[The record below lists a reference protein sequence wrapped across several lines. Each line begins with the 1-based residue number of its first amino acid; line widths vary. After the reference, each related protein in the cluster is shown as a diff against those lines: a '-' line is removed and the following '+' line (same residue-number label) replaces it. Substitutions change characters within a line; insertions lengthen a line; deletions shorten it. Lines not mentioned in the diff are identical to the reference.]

1 MEIIQQCETFK
12 EENGKLQFC
21 WQNFYVR
28 HEGNIHYGTWDDRST
43 KPTHPSQLRNL
54 KRIKTEDIGPEVQ
67 ETWAVTLEQNCHF
80 KAPGLNDL
88 HDPGLEDTIRREVE
102 INEILR
108 RDPHPNIATYYGC
121 REKNGH
127 VTGLCFKRYKA
138 TMYQRVNPDYLNKDD
153 FRSSARLQVNDAV
166 RNGLVGILDAI
177 KHLHSLGLV
186 HNDLNPSNIMFDELD
201 VPVIIDF
208 GSCRRIGE
216 SLVTTGAGQTDAWH
230 DPTNDV
236 VLEKNDLDAFEELKS
251 WLVGSVDDAWLFP
264 EEQPL
269 ERCYN

>member
-1 MEIIQQCETFK
+1 MEIVQQSETFN

-28 HEGNIHYGTWDDRST
+28 HEGKLYHGSWDDRST
-43 KPTHPSQLRNL
+43 KPRHPNQLQNL
-54 KRIKTEDIGPEVQ
+54 QQIQTEDIGPKVQ
-67 ETWAVTLEQNCHF
+67 EAWAVTSEQSCHF
-80 KAPGLNDL
+80 KAPGLNVL
-88 HDPGLEDTIRREVE
+88 HDPGLEDSMRHEVE

-108 RDPHPNIATYYGC
+108 RNPHPNIATYYGC
-121 REKNGH
+121 RVANGR

-166 RNGLVGILDAI
+166 RNGLAGLLDAI
-177 KHLHSLGLV
+177 KHLHLLGLV

-208 GSCRRIGE
+208 GRRIGE
-216 SLVTTGAGQTDAWH
+216 SLDITGAGQTDAWH
-230 DPTNDV
+230 DPANDV
-236 VLEKNDLDAFEELKS
+236 VSEKNDLDAFEELKS
-251 WLVGSVDDAWLFP
+251 WLVGSADDAWLFP

>member
-1 MEIIQQCETFK
+1 MEIIQQSETFK

-21 WQNFYVR
+21 WQSFYVR

-43 KPTHPSQLRNL
+43 KPTRPSQLRNL
-54 KRIKTEDIGPEVQ
+54 KQIKAEDIGPEVQ

-80 KAPGLNDL
+80 KAPGLSDL
-88 HDPGLEDTIRREVE
+88 HDPGLEDTIRHEVE

-121 REKNGH
+121 REKNGR

-138 TMYQRVNPDYLNKDD
+138 TMYQRVNLDYLNKDD

-201 VPVIIDF
+201 VPVVIDF

-216 SLVTTGAGQTDAWH
+216 SLVTSGAGQTDAWH

-251 WLVGSVDDAWLFP
+251 WWVGSVDDAWLFP